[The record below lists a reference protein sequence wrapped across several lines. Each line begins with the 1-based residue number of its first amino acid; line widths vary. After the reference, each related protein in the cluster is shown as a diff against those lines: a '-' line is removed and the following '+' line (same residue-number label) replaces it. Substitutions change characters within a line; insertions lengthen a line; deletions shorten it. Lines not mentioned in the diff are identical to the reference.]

1 MIADLPKL
9 HSALNFFL
17 NIILMC
23 QDCSQ
28 LFEMFHPTKRT
39 ITLVNS
45 QNASEVK
52 LASHYQF
59 SGTEHECGS

>member
-1 MIADLPKL
+1 
-9 HSALNFFL
+9 
-17 NIILMC
+17 LMC

-28 LFEMFHPTKRT
+28 LFEMFHPTKRS

-45 QNASEVK
+45 QNALEVK
-52 LASHYQF
+52 LANHYQF